1 MDLFKKTEGKQ
12 NFDVAREMGVYPYFH
27 MLSSGQDTEVI
38 MEGKNTIM
46 LGSNNYLGLT
56 SDKDVISAG
65 IEALKKYGTG
75 CSGSRF
81 LNGTLDIHVALE
93 NELAEFLHKEAVMTF
108 STGFQSNL
116 GIISAICGRNDVVLC
131 DKENHAS
138 IYDAIKLS
146 YAKMI
151 RYNHSDMTDLEEKL
165 KLIPKENGILIV
177 TDGVFS
183 MSGEICK
190 LPEIVALAKKYGAR
204 VMVDD
209 AHGLGV
215 LGEHG
220 RGTAEH
226 FGLEDDVDIIMGTF
240 SKSLASLGGYM
251 ASTKRVVDYVKHN
264 SRPYIFSASR
274 TPCSVATAR
283 AALKKLKENPQMVK
297 SLQDIAKYM
306 RDGLK
311 KLGVKIIDSQTPI
324 IPIYVYED
332 KKAFLACKLLLER
345 GVYVNPVV
353 SPATPVGQALL
364 RTSYTA
370 THTREQMDRAMK
382 QIREVLDI
390 LECWVFAKAWFLLA
404 LNLKIRYN
412 QAKLN

>member
-1 MDLFKKTEGKQ
+1 MDLFKKCE
-12 NFDVAREMGVYPYFH
+12 NLERISVAKEKGIYPYFH
-27 MLSSGQDTEVI
+27 ELNSKQGPEVV
-38 MEGKNTIM
+38 MEGKDIVM
-46 LGSNNYLGLT
+46 IGSNNYLGLT
-56 SDKDVISAG
+56 SHPEV
-65 IEALKKYGTG
+65 IEAGVKAIERYGSG

-81 LNGTLDIHVALE
+81 LNGTLDSHVALE
-93 NELAEFLHKEAVMTF
+93 RELAEFLGKEDVVTF

-116 GIISAICGRNDVVLC
+116 GIISAIAGRNDYILC

-138 IYDAIKLS
+138 IYDGCRLS
-146 YAKMI
+146 FAKML
-151 RYNHSDMTDLEEKL
+151 RYNHSDMQDLERQL
-165 KLIPKENGILIV
+165 KSIDTSNSGILIV

-183 MSGEICK
+183 MGGDICK

-215 LGEHG
+215 LGAHG

-226 FGLEDDVDIIMGTF
+226 FGLEDDVDIYMGTF

-251 ASTKRVVDYVKHN
+251 AAKSEVCEYVRHV
-264 SRPYIFSASR
+264 SRPFIFCASI
-274 TPCSVATAR
+274 TPANVACAR
-283 AALKKLKENPQMVK
+283 KALEILKREPERVTALKNI
-297 SLQDIAKYM
+297 SNYM
-306 RDGLK
+306 RDGLRANDID
-311 KLGVKIIDSQTPI
+311 IIAIDQTPI

-332 KKAFLACKLLLER
+332 EKAFAACKMLFDR

-370 THTREQMDRAMK
+370 THTTSQMDFAIDK
-382 QIREVLDI
+382 IKEVLT
-390 LECWVFAKAWFLLA
+390 LLKNA
-404 LNLKIRYN
+404 
-412 QAKLN
+412 

>member
-1 MDLFKKTEGKQ
+1 MDLFEKTQQKQ
-12 NFDVAREMGVYPYFH
+12 IYDIVKEKGVYPYFH
-27 MLSSGQDTEVI
+27 QLNSGQDTVVD
-38 MEGKNTIM
+38 MEGKETIM
-46 LGSNNYLGLT
+46 IGSNNYLGLT
-56 SDKDVISAG
+56 SNKNVIQAG
-65 IEALKKYGTG
+65 VDAIKKYGTG

-81 LNGTLDIHVALE
+81 LNGTLDIHVKLE
-93 NELAEFLHKEAVMTF
+93 EELAEFLHKEACLTF

-151 RYNHSDMTDLEEKL
+151 RYEHGDMQDLEEKL
-165 KLIPKENGILIV
+165 KTVPADKGILIV

-183 MSGEICK
+183 MSGEIAK
-190 LPEIVALAKKYGAR
+190 LPEIVALKHKYGAR

-215 LGEHG
+215 LGACG
-220 RGTAEH
+220 RGTAEY
-226 FGLEDDVDIIMGTF
+226 FGLEDEVDIIMGTF

-251 ASTKRVVDYVKHN
+251 ASSKRVVEYVKHT
-264 SRPYIFSASR
+264 SRPYIFSASI
-274 TPCSVATAR
+274 TPCSVACAR
-283 AALKKLKENPQMVK
+283 ASLKELKERPELVK
-297 SLQDIAKYM
+297 NLNDIASYM
-306 RDGLK
+306 RTGLK
-311 KLGVKIIDSQTPI
+311 NLGVKLIDSTTPI
-324 IPIYVYED
+324 IPIYVYDDE
-332 KKAFLACKLLLER
+332 KAFVACRMLLDR

-370 THTREQMDRAMK
+370 THTKEQMDKAMK
-382 QIREVLDI
+382 AIKEVLDI
-390 LECWVFAKAWFLLA
+390 LDVK
-404 LNLKIRYN
+404 
-412 QAKLN
+412 